1 MEALSIM
8 RDLSLIWLLSLALI
22 ASLPF
27 LVLFYFAV
35 RGMKRLRQLTKQYM
49 PVAQDYARL
58 AADKTEEASQK
69 VASPFIRIEA
79 KRAQANGIAQ
89 AVFAR
94 RKNS

>member
-1 MEALSIM
+1 METLSIM
-8 RDLSLIWLLSLALI
+8 RDLSLIWLLSLALL

-27 LVLFYFAV
+27 VVIFFYAI
-35 RGMKRLRQLTKQYM
+35 RGMRRLRQLTKQYM

-69 VASPFIRIEA
+69 VATPFISIKA

>member
-1 MEALSIM
+1 MESLSIM
-8 RDLSLIWLLSLALI
+8 RDLSLIWLLSLALL

-27 LVLFYFAV
+27 VVIFYYAV

-69 VASPFIRIEA
+69 VADPFISMKA
-79 KRAQANGIAQ
+79 KKAQADGIAQ
-89 AVFAR
+89 AVFTR